1 MSAITSYPRTVSSRD
16 SVVVVASVVAVEVA
30 PTVVEVLVTVDVVA
44 VVRDGSAEDVGC
56 KPGSELQAA
65 NSPMTM
71 IEIRRIG
78 NTLCRGSA
86 NRVRRPVNR

>member
-1 MSAITSYPRTVSSRD
+1 MVL
-16 SVVVVASVVAVEVA
+16 VAGVVAVEDA
-30 PTVVEVLVTVDVVA
+30 GTVVDVLVTLDVPA
-44 VVRDGSAEDVGC
+44 VVRDGPVEGVGS

-78 NTLCRGSA
+78 NRLWQGSA
-86 NRVRRPVNR
+86 NRVRN

>member
-1 MSAITSYPRTVSSRD
+1 
-16 SVVVVASVVAVEVA
+16 VEVA

>member
-16 SVVVVASVVAVEVA
+16 SVLVVAGVVVVEVTG
-30 PTVVEVLVTVDVVA
+30 TVVEGLVTLDVVA
-44 VVRDGSAEDVGC
+44 VVRGGPAEGVGC

-78 NTLCRGSA
+78 NTLCQGSA
-86 NRVRRPVNR
+86 NRVRRP